1 MPHYI
6 IIPGESLI
14 TEHIPLPEDIHFFYI
29 LRGKQNSNF
38 GLRTF
43 KVFEHLM
50 LAGAA
55 YITLCGPVRLFL
67 KIVSFLL
74 VSEKNPKFMAN
85 VLGGFCAKSIFLIS
99 IKHKCFG
106 LIMTDLST
114 NFMSITLY
122 SKVFCTF
129 LKWFEK

>member
-1 MPHYI
+1 
-6 IIPGESLI
+6 
-14 TEHIPLPEDIHFFYI
+14 
-29 LRGKQNSNF
+29 
-38 GLRTF
+38 
-43 KVFEHLM
+43 M

-85 VLGGFCAKSIFLIS
+85 VMGGFCAKSIFLII